1 MPGGIVLSA
10 RSTVKITLL
19 EVFTLSYNGWS
30 EIEFYGVDDM
40 ELLNQLIWKKGKN
53 DTFFGH
59 VILCMPGFSSVFDA
73 YVSLFLCLSPL
84 GELGIKLNPTLIKMT
99 LIRLVY
105 WHFCTAQTVDIKK

>member
-40 ELLNQLIWKKGKN
+40 ELLNHLIWKKGKN
-53 DTFFGH
+53 DTIFRACH
-59 VILCMPGFSSVFDA
+59 TMYARLQFS
-73 YVSLFLCLSPL
+73 
-84 GELGIKLNPTLIKMT
+84 I
-99 LIRLVY
+99 
-105 WHFCTAQTVDIKK
+105 